1 MFLTSKETEKQKHEN
16 VEVHGFHVHGVWPK
30 KYLIQLGKE
39 KSALLNRAG
48 SQLRAV
54 PYPV

>member
-1 MFLTSKETEKQKHEN
+1 MLIMSRETDKQKHRN
-16 VEVHGFHVHGVWPK
+16 VEVHSLHVHEVWPK
-30 KYLIQLGKE
+30 TYLTQLGK

>member
-1 MFLTSKETEKQKHEN
+1 MLITQGKQKQKHGN
-16 VEVHGFHVHGVWPK
+16 VEVHSFHIHGVWPK
-30 KYLIQLGKE
+30 KYLIQPEK
-39 KSALLNRAG
+39 KSALLNRAR

>member
-1 MFLTSKETEKQKHEN
+1 VFLTSKETEKQKHEN